1 MSTTPEHE
9 HDWWRT
15 PSGALECACGASR
28 RSNNDPTNED
38 PKETN

>member
-15 PSGALECACGASR
+15 PSGSLQCACGKTR
-28 RSNNDPTNED
+28 WPFQEPTE
-38 PKETN
+38 PKEDEQ